1 MKHLRIIFMALAFC
15 LALAPLGVLAA
26 NQLPSCAELEEM
38 ANTLDQAADALAK
51 LGNIERGSELDKS
64 LGQLINAL
72 ADVANTERNQD
83 LADAVNVMGGA
94 WKKDDWG
101 TMKEGLD
108 DVIEALDQLL
118 KRDCS

>member
-1 MKHLRIIFMALAFC
+1 MKHFGIIFMALAFC
-15 LALAPLGVLAA
+15 LALAPLGALAA
-26 NQLPSCAELEEM
+26 NQLPSCADLEQM
-38 ANTLDQAADALAK
+38 ANTLDQVADALEK
-51 LGNIERGSELDKS
+51 VGSIERGSELDKS